1 MLYSIN
7 LYRPLPISSLPL
19 SGSPSLG
26 LLETPQVSYLV
37 IIPIHQQEH
46 GEKGAGL
53 YEQLIAGHMDQ
64 QKANEQQVRLQL
76 CSPSSRHPYSLSR
89 DQTCPSSSSPASGV
103 FSQNLSGIR
112 EDPECQ
118 HHGSVLNIITM
129 AVKPVN
135 ITQNRRECGRAG
147 GGTWVPSETLSA
159 ELGLGQ
165 AWRV

>member
-1 MLYSIN
+1 MFYSIN
-7 LYRPLPISSLPL
+7 LYRTLPNSSLPL

-53 YEQLIAGHMDQ
+53 SGQLIAGHMDQ
-64 QKANEQQVRLQL
+64 QKATEQQVRLQL

-103 FSQNLSGIR
+103 FSQNFSGIR
-112 EDPECQ
+112 DDPECQ
-118 HHGSVLNIITM
+118 HHGSVLNIIMM
-129 AVKPVN
+129 AVKIVN
-135 ITQNRRECGRAG
+135 ITQN
-147 GGTWVPSETLSA
+147 
-159 ELGLGQ
+159 
-165 AWRV
+165 

>member
-7 LYRPLPISSLPL
+7 LYRPLPISSLTL

-37 IIPIHQQEH
+37 IIAIHQQEH

-103 FSQNLSGIR
+103 FSQILSGIR

-129 AVKPVN
+129 AVKTVN
-135 ITQNRRECGRAG
+135 ITQN
-147 GGTWVPSETLSA
+147 
-159 ELGLGQ
+159 
-165 AWRV
+165 

>member
-7 LYRPLPISSLPL
+7 LYRPLPISSLTL

-37 IIPIHQQEH
+37 IIAIHQQEH

-64 QKANEQQVRLQL
+64 QKTNEQQVRLQL

-89 DQTCPSSSSPASGV
+89 DQTCPSSFSPASGV

-118 HHGSVLNIITM
+118 HHGSVFNIITM
-129 AVKPVN
+129 AVKTVN

-147 GGTWVPSETLSA
+147 GGAWVPSETLSA
-159 ELGLGQ
+159 NFGLGQ